1 MGVARGISDRKALA
15 TTGHGE
21 DLRKDPV
28 REPQFPTGSTPESK
42 TDSDLA
48 SVTGFVETSER
59 G

>member
-21 DLRKDPV
+21 DLRTIAP
-28 REPQFPTGSTPESK
+28 PTAAGSTGLCHHSIF
-42 TDSDLA
+42 SI
-48 SVTGFVETSER
+48 G